1 VRGPSIAV
9 ITRPANDRKIALVA
23 ARLDATK
30 AVMQRWK
37 EGETLAANDRSLFL
51 KPDVLFIQDERL
63 ATLRLRLTVRCLY
76 SRVFLRCVLC
86 VPCVCVVTCAC
97 EG

>member
-1 VRGPSIAV
+1 M
-9 ITRPANDRKIALVA
+9 A

-30 AVMQRWK
+30 AAMQRWK

-63 ATLRLRLTVRCLY
+63 AALRLRLTVRCPLFA
-76 SRVFLRCVLC
+76 RVSPLRV
-86 VPCVCVVTCAC
+86 VRRVCVVT
-97 EG
+97 